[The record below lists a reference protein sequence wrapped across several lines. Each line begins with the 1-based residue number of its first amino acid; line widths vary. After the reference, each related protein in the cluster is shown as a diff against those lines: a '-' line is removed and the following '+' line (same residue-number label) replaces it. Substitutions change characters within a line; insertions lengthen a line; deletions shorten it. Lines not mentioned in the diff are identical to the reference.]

1 MGLIREHQ
9 PVERGRSS
17 QYVSRVPA
25 ADDTERDTSAES
37 GDGRPRPHEPLDE
50 WLRRELQAEYGPE
63 GDVGRWPGTEV
74 ARVMGRLESVRTSG
88 PPLTADILWVR
99 EIIAFTLP
107 GRFVYISRRLLER
120 CASEDP
126 VAFALAHEIAHHEL
140 GHLHG
145 ADEAAASLPRGV
157 PGVSAGRVALVV
169 AALLIER
176 RVHGPENEA
185 AADAR
190 ALELC
195 IAAGYD
201 GRRCIQLF
209 DILEAD
215 ALDRGDLDGVFGL
228 EDAIDPAAREGH
240 AWLLKAR
247 VWAWERLRGYLPIRE
262 RKARLRR
269 LLAQAP
275 PRG

>member
-1 MGLIREHQ
+1 
-9 PVERGRSS
+9 VA
-17 QYVSRVPA
+17 VP
-25 ADDTERDTSAES
+25 DETEGATSADR
-37 GDGRPRPHEPLDE
+37 GDGPRRSHEPLDV

-63 GDVGRWPGTEV
+63 GDVGAWPGAEV
-74 ARVMGRLESVRTSG
+74 TRVMARLESVRTSG

-99 EIIAFTLP
+99 EVIAFTLP

-120 CASEDP
+120 CASDDP

-145 ADEAAASLPRGV
+145 ADEAAASLPRAI
-157 PGVSAGRVALVV
+157 PGVGAGRIALVM

-195 IAAGYD
+195 VAAGYN

-228 EDAIDPAAREGH
+228 EDALDPDAREKH
-240 AWLLKAR
+240 AWLLNAR

-262 RKARLRR
+262 RKARLRQ

-275 PRG
+275 NG

>member
-1 MGLIREHQ
+1 MF
-9 PVERGRSS
+9 
-17 QYVSRVPA
+17 A
-25 ADDTERDTSAES
+25 ADDLPHDAVPDS
-37 GDGRPRPHEPLDE
+37 GDGPPQPNQPLDE

-63 GDVGRWPGTEV
+63 GDVGAWPGAEV
-74 ARVMGRLESVRTSG
+74 ARVMARLESVRTSG

-99 EIIAFTLP
+99 EITAFTLP

-120 CASEDP
+120 CASDDP
-126 VAFALAHEIAHHEL
+126 VAFALAHEL

-145 ADEAAASLPRGV
+145 VDEAAAALPRGV
-157 PGVSAGRVALVV
+157 PGVGAGRVALMV

-209 DILEAD
+209 DVLEAD

-228 EDAIDPAAREGH
+228 EDAIDPATREGH
-240 AWLLKAR
+240 AWLLNAR
-247 VWAWERLRGYLPIRE
+247 VWAWERLRGYRPIRD

-269 LLAQAP
+269 LLAQHKPGSDESPA
-275 PRG
+275 